1 MFKIIQT
8 HLPVIEFSE
17 LEFYDIAITGVVYV
31 YFHKQTF
38 TFH

>member
-8 HLPVIEFSE
+8 HLPVIEFCE
-17 LEFYDIAITGVVYV
+17 LEFYDIAITVFVYV